1 MILWQASFFGVS
13 LRIESCLFMVFPP
26 FPEHRRHACS
36 FFVGLFF
43 SVLPPRT
50 TAYRR
55 GGFPNL
61 CLSVAPAAWNAFSCS
76 GVMAAGAAPLRS
88 LWLLRSCAACLWADR
103 RPGRLGAQAPGGGLR
118 PSSGRDPSSTDSARM
133 AAAASG
139 RATAFFAGA
148 HRRLFPGGVLR
159 SFPPSDVLR
168 GLCFA
173 SLAER
178 TPYERNVQ

>member
-88 LWLLRSCAACLWADR
+88 LWLLRSCAAARAPRGAGPRR
-103 RPGRLGAQAPGGGLR
+103 RPAPLVWPRSVFDGFRTHGCGRKRPRNRIFRRRASASFSRRRSPKFSAKRCASRSLLR
-118 PSSGRDPSSTDSARM
+118 LTCRKDT
-133 AAAASG
+133 
-139 RATAFFAGA
+139 
-148 HRRLFPGGVLR
+148 L
-159 SFPPSDVLR
+159 
-168 GLCFA
+168 
-173 SLAER
+173 
-178 TPYERNVQ
+178 